1 MAQGPVHRSD
11 PKLRPEHLRA
21 AQRSVAPQYPG
32 SGVTK
37 EADALVIGSGPN
49 GLAAAVVLA
58 AAGLQ
63 VRVYEAEAAPGGGC
77 RTEDLTL
84 PGFHHDVCSAAHPL
98 AAASGFFQRFDLA
111 ARGVRLLQPEIP
123 FAHPLGGTRAAAVS
137 RSYEETADGL
147 GADGPAYRRLM
158 APLVCNHGAIAD
170 AVLSSMRSLPA
181 RPWAAASFVLDG
193 IRSAASLV
201 RRFEGEEARALL
213 GGVSAH
219 AMLPLQQPPTG
230 GLGLILTM
238 LAHGVGW
245 PVVEG
250 GSVALVTAMTDAIA
264 SAGGEVVTDRRITSL
279 RELPPAG
286 AILLDVTP
294 RALLELAG
302 PELPAGYRRQLSR
315 FRYGAGVCKVDW
327 ALSGPVPWTAEV
339 CRSAGTLHL
348 GGTFEEVARSEAEVA
363 NGRVPEKPYVL
374 VVQPGVVDAERAPE
388 GCQTLWSYCHVPS
401 GSSVDMSEAVATTI
415 ERFAPG
421 FRDLVL
427 AKSTR
432 TAPEVATHN
441 ANYIGGDI
449 SAGAVDL
456 RQTIAR
462 PGLRWNPYRTPREG
476 LYLCSSSTA
485 PGPGVHGRCGELAAR
500 SALRD
505 VFGIRRPPD
514 IAPKTPVAR
523 STTG

>member
-1 MAQGPVHRSD
+1 MT
-11 PKLRPEHLRA
+11 E
-21 AQRSVAPQYPG
+21 
-32 SGVTK
+32 
-37 EADALVIGSGPN
+37 EADALVVGSGPN

-63 VRVYEAEAAPGGGC
+63 VRVYEAEATPGGGC

-84 PGFHHDVCSAAHPL
+84 AGFHHDVCSAVHPL
-98 AAASGFFQRFDLA
+98 ALASGFFRRFDLA

-123 FAHPLGGTRAAAVS
+123 FAHPLGGTRAAAAS
-137 RSYEETADGL
+137 RSIEETAEGL
-147 GADGPAYRRLM
+147 GADGAVYRRLM
-158 APLVCNHGAIAD
+158 TPLVRNHGAIAD
-170 AVLSSMRSLPA
+170 AVLSSMRSLPP
-181 RPWAAASFVLDG
+181 RPWAAARFSLGG
-193 IRSAASLV
+193 IRSASSLV
-201 RRFEGEEARALL
+201 RRFQGEEARALL

-230 GLGLILTM
+230 GLGLVLTM

-250 GSVALVTAMTDAIA
+250 GSLALVGVMTDAIA
-264 SAGGEVVTDRRITSL
+264 SAGGEVVTGRRIASL
-279 RELPPAG
+279 SELPPAG

-294 RALLELAG
+294 RALLELADQQ
-302 PELPAGYRRQLSR
+302 LPAGYRRQLSR
-315 FRYGAGVCKVDW
+315 FHYGAGVCKVDW

-339 CRSAGTLHL
+339 CQRAGTLHL
-348 GGTFEEVARSEAEVA
+348 GGTFEEIARSEGEVA
-363 NGRVPEKPYVL
+363 RGRVPEKPYVL
-374 VVQPGVVDAERAPE
+374 VVQPSIVDAGRAPE

-432 TAPEVATHN
+432 TAPEMATYN

-514 IAPKTPVAR
+514 IAPTTPAVR
-523 STTG
+523 STSR